1 MKVTFL
7 KMGFEMYLGYN
18 KPLCNR
24 KDTGVLCGFRQLM
37 IVSSLYSQQASISKV
52 SFCVCKNCAFQVSEQ
67 SMLQIRKLEAL
78 QTAECYIMIS
88 LRCVGKRETAGLR
101 GISGCP

>member
-7 KMGFEMYLGYN
+7 KMGFEIYLGCY
-18 KPLCNR
+18 NR
-24 KDTGVLCGFRQLM
+24 KNTGVLCGLSQLM
-37 IVSSLYSQQASISKV
+37 GISSLYSQQASISKV

-67 SMLQIRKLEAL
+67 SILQIRKLEAL

-88 LRCVGKRETAGLR
+88 LRCVGKKEMAGLR
-101 GISGCP
+101 GI